1 MPDSASGRDRRVHE
15 RLDAQF
21 ACSVR
26 DDLDRSLTGV
36 MMQNLSM
43 GGCFVTTERDLP
55 QDGQLTVSLDLP
67 ELDRVLRFSGTIVWR
82 RSLSDGRAG
91 VGIQFVEFQDSDLE
105 LLRRYLTE
113 LSKERGLEE

>member
-15 RLDAQF
+15 RMDAQI

-43 GGCFVTTERDLP
+43 GGCFITTDRDLP
-55 QDGQLTVSLDLP
+55 QDGDLTVSLELP
-67 ELDRVLRFSGTIVWR
+67 ELDRVLRISGTIVWR

-91 VGIQFVEFQDSDLE
+91 VGIQFFEIQESDLD
-105 LLRRYLTE
+105 LLRLYLTE
-113 LSKERGLEE
+113 LSKERRLEE